1 MYSVFMGTKAVLFAA
16 WICAVSATGCCKAC
30 SAVSGIAKELGGP
43 DAVDG
48 EPLVKAYVENDEELR
63 KRICGVDTQR
73 LENLVV
79 KQNAEGNYSIQGT
92 PIEKPL
98 AKPPSAKP
106 DAGPSGKPL
115 VDGKQILVCAAV
127 VSLMWDAKEGAGGT
141 TWSIQKVSVEEITTP
156 GSEYYRPPPGDW
168 D

>member
-115 VDGKQILVCAAV
+115 VDGKQILCRGNHDAGKRILPTSAGRLGLTFIGIDVH
-127 VSLMWDAKEGAGGT
+127 WD
-141 TWSIQKVSVEEITTP
+141 
-156 GSEYYRPPPGDW
+156 
-168 D
+168 